1 MRHLYRATCSAI
13 LFALV
18 PIMALAQSTPPPA
31 IPLPAEFKPK
41 PYTLGPGDKIGLR
54 FFGLIAD
61 DQAMNATYEVQ
72 PNGTIVL
79 GLIGAVNVS
88 GKTTEDVQALIL
100 GQMIPRFYRDL
111 KLGVDLVEERLQEV
125 FVQGFVN
132 SPGAKN
138 LPGTQMTVL
147 RAIAQAGGYNSNAGE
162 EIDIRNAAGQT
173 RATVTRT
180 ELDNGVDPQIEAGET
195 VYVRQGQFVLV
206 GGEVNTKGQVRW
218 VPNLTVS
225 QAIGKSG
232 GMTSKGKL
240 GTIRRREYAPDGTFK
255 VIELKGKKVTLDTIL
270 LPNDELIIARKFW
283 GGN

>member
-18 PIMALAQSTPPPA
+18 PVMALAQSTPPPA

-54 FFGLIAD
+54 FFGLIPD

-88 GKTTEDVQALIL
+88 GKTTEEVQALIL
-100 GQMIPRFYRDL
+100 GQMTPRFYRDL

-162 EIDIRNAAGQT
+162 EIDIRNAAGT